1 MNQDLNPDI
10 DSLRALWQR
19 SSVRIDAL
27 ERRNAEPHA
36 PLRAQK
42 LTSEKTQ
49 VARYYRFCGIV
60 GLSSPLWFLPMARIL
75 PLSVLTIVI
84 YVVFMIATGIFAIWF
99 FRYISRTDLYSLPV
113 ADAVRRMLRIDT
125 IRHRAKIAGW
135 ICCIPVVALL
145 LMDMSFDTPMLV
157 GGIVG
162 GVAGGA
168 IGLAIDRRNRRLI
181 RQIAASLESDD

>member
-1 MNQDLNPDI
+1 M
-10 DSLRALWQR
+10 
-19 SSVRIDAL
+19 
-27 ERRNAEPHA
+27 
-36 PLRAQK
+36 
-42 LTSEKTQ
+42 
-49 VARYYRFCGIV
+49 
-60 GLSSPLWFLPMARIL
+60 
-75 PLSVLTIVI
+75 
-84 YVVFMIATGIFAIWF
+84 
-99 FRYISRTDLYSLPV
+99 

-135 ICCIPVVALL
+135 ICCIPVVTLL

-168 IGLAIDRRNRRLI
+168 IGLTIDRRNRRLI

>member
-1 MNQDLNPDI
+1 M
-10 DSLRALWQR
+10 
-19 SSVRIDAL
+19 RIDAL
-27 ERRNAEPHA
+27 ERRNAELMHR
-36 PLRAQK
+36 LRAQK

-60 GLSSPLWFLPMARIL
+60 GLSSPLWFLLMAGIL

-135 ICCIPVVALL
+135 IPVVALL